1 MFFTLLLLLA
11 GPMQP
16 GTDSRDPA
24 RAEFA
29 QDTVP
34 LPDGLYAS
42 RQIMTSSTKPGPRLG
57 RIRVRTVA
65 LAIHRVRRD
74 GDTVRASTR
83 FCDVRQ
89 DRIGPA
95 GTVLDSAFVA
105 ALPAWESVVTIEG
118 SGPWLV
124 HTDEF
129 VAVVG
134 ADLEDPAGDPLPT
147 DPQDARVT
155 DPDGDG
161 EPGVTVR
168 VEGVV
173 SGGVYVVQ
181 RIERALE
188 GTLTV
193 DGRITGT
200 VIGSNQQAKL
210 GASNF
215 ILRAFTPTFIA
226 DTEPEHNPFSWAPVG
241 PDADCTQ
248 IVAAEVPLFGVL
260 E

>member
-1 MFFTLLLLLA
+1 MVNSLLA
-11 GPMQP
+11 LFVSAAHVALPVTAASP
-16 GTDSRDPA
+16 
-24 RAEFA
+24 
-29 QDTVP
+29 DTVP
-34 LPDGLYAS
+34 LPDGSYAS

-65 LAIHRVRRD
+65 LVHHTVRREAD
-74 GDTVRASTR
+74 EIRVSTR

-105 ALPAWESVVTIEG
+105 ALPSWEATATVEG
-118 SGPWLV
+118 TGPWEV
-124 HTDEF
+124 RTSRF

-134 ADLEDPAGDPLPT
+134 ADLPDPENDPLPG
-147 DPQDARVT
+147 DPEDPRVT

-161 EPGVTVR
+161 KPGLTVH

-188 GTLTV
+188 GRLTS
-193 DGRITGT
+193 DGKMSGT
-200 VIGSNQQAKL
+200 VVGSNQQRKL

-215 ILRAFTPTFIA
+215 ILRAFTPTFIP
-226 DTEPEHNPFSWAPVG
+226 DTEPEHNPFSWAPVSLE
-241 PDADCTQ
+241 ADCDL
-248 IVAAEVPLFGVL
+248 IVAEEERLFGAL